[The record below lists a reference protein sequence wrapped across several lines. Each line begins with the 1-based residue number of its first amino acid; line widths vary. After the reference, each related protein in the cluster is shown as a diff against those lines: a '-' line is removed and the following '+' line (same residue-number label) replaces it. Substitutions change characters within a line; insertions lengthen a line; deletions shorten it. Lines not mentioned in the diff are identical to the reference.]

1 MHTYNSF
8 QSDTAFPARS
18 TCTPVSCSC
27 CTGCS
32 ASYIGPQLGVATGKG
47 SKKKK
52 VNMSVRHLEEFEK
65 ESSIITLYKSADIS
79 NEIQTDR

>member
-1 MHTYNSF
+1 M
-8 QSDTAFPARS
+8 
-18 TCTPVSCSC
+18 
-27 CTGCS
+27 
-32 ASYIGPQLGVATGKG
+32 GVATGKG

-79 NEIQTDR
+79 NEYKLIDSEPHIRQLHAALH